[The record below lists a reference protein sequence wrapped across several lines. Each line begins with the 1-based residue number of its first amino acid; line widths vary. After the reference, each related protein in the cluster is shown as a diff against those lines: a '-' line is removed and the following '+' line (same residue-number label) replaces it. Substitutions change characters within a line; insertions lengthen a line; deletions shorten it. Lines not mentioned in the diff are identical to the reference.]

1 MKKSIFI
8 TAFLIFSTSVFSQTA
23 SATYTAGDI
32 PTTYSTSANISTS
45 SVATEPGTL
54 TVTIPTGNT
63 TITSV
68 DVAYQMTA
76 TNGAYMA
83 EQRSFIKCI
92 STGGTSEADV
102 YSGVGNS
109 EGTYSYSRSNL
120 DIANNVT
127 NGGDIVFELHAFRT
141 YFDDGSNTTHQYV
154 NNNSWSVTVN
164 YNYVAPPANPT
175 NPTTFAQTSKGCS
188 QIALTWTKDTNND
201 NVMIAVNFSNTFG
214 IPIDGTS
221 YNVGT
226 SITGGGTLFYTGD
239 SEYFNHDNLEAQTT
253 YYYKIWSV
261 SSENYYSTGVEG
273 NAKTRSNPKVSN
285 VRFTITDGI
294 VDVYYDV
301 TDGEK
306 STVTITIAVSDDGG
320 NTYNFLCTQVTGDI
334 GANISTGTNKHIIWD
349 FEREHS
355 GVMGNNFRIKI
366 FADDLYGD
374 QIYYAGK
381 IYNTIT
387 IGSQV
392 WLKENLNVG
401 TKMINDASHTGTQ
414 QTANNIIEKYCY
426 NNEEDSCTIYGGLY
440 EWGEAVQYKNGAS
453 NTTSP
458 SPLFSGNVQG
468 ICPNGWHIPTYG
480 EMLTLQNYVGNQATK
495 LVDENA
501 KSGYTYTNE
510 TGFSALFAGYRR
522 ADYGI
527 FGGLNYAS
535 FRSSTEN
542 SSDGAYYMSLGFSSS
557 DVNLSNGNK
566 NLGFSVRCLKD

>member
-201 NVMIAVNFSNTFG
+201 DIMVAVNSTNSFG
-214 IPIDGTS
+214 VPINGTAYSIGSSIIDGGTVI
-221 YNVGT
+221 YNGE
-226 SITGGGTLFYTGD
+226 
-239 SEYFNHDNLEAQTT
+239 SEYFNHVNLEAQTT

-261 SSENYYSTGVEG
+261 NSANYYSTGVEG
-273 NAKTRSNPKVSN
+273 NVTTRANPVVSN
-285 VRFTITDGI
+285 VTFSITDGI
-294 VDVYYDV
+294 VDVYYNV
-301 TDGEK
+301 TDEEE
-306 STVTITIAVSDDGG
+306 STVTICLEVSDDGG
-320 NTYNFLCTQVTGDI
+320 STYDFPCTQVTGDV
-334 GANISTGTNKHIIWD
+334 GPNIPTGTNKHIVWD
-349 FEREHS
+349 FNREHS
-355 GVMGNNFRIKI
+355 GVVGDNFIIKVI
-366 FADDLYGD
+366 ADDLFSD
-374 QIYYAGK
+374 QIYYGGK
-381 IYNTIT
+381 IYNTVT
-387 IGSQV
+387 IGSQT
-392 WLKENLNVG
+392 WFKENLDVG
-401 TKMINDASHTGTQ
+401 TMINSNSESDN
-414 QTANNIIEKYCY
+414 QTDNEIIEKYCIGNATNLCNTY
-426 NNEEDSCTIYGGLY
+426 RGGLY
-440 EWGEAVQYKNGAS
+440 QWDEAMQYV
-453 NTTSP
+453 TTESA
-458 SPLFSGNVQG
+458 QG
-468 ICPNGWHIPTYG
+468 ICPSGWHIPTTAEWEILESYANDK
-480 EMLTLQNYVGNQATK
+480 LTK
-495 LVDENA
+495 LTDKDA

-510 TGFSALFAGYRR
+510 TGFSGFFAGRR
-522 ADYGI
+522 QPHS
-527 FGGLNYAS
+527 GGRFNESNKDTY
-535 FRSSTEN
+535 FWSSTEASNTGASVLHLRYNN
-542 SSDGAYYMSLGFSSS
+542 SDIIVFNSYTKTY
-557 DVNLSNGNK
+557 
-566 NLGFSVRCLKD
+566 GFSVRCLKD